1 MTRLIAVRLL
11 MSVVSLLLVSAFV
24 FALIQVSPVDPV
36 VLALGDGAPPDKVAA
51 MRHALGLDQPV
62 IIQFFTWL
70 GKILQGDFGASTF
83 TNRPVVDEIVEK
95 LPVTLSLLI
104 GASVIAT
111 SVGLTL
117 GFLAGLRPASF
128 VDRAVTSVVAVALA
142 IPSFWLA
149 LILAAIF
156 AVQFGWLPVAG
167 YVPLLESP
175 SLWAYSLVLPCIAV
189 STHAIAV
196 IARHTRGVV
205 IDVMNSSFIE
215 AIRARGTPRSVIIR
229 RYVLKNV
236 LVPLLPVIGV
246 QLAIIIA
253 VSTVMEK
260 VFVLPGL
267 GSLMVNSVVSS
278 DYPMLK
284 GAIVVVASIIILINL
299 LVDIGLGLLDPRVR
313 PQ

>member
-1 MTRLIAVRLL
+1 MTRLIAVRVL

-36 VLALGDGAPPDKVAA
+36 VLALGDGAPPEKIAA

-62 IIQFFTWL
+62 IVQFVTWL
-70 GKILQGDFGASTF
+70 GGVLQGDFGASTF

-104 GASVIAT
+104 GATVIAT
-111 SVGLTL
+111 TAGLTL
-117 GFLAGLRPASF
+117 GFLAGLQPDSM
-128 VDRAVTSVVAVALA
+128 VDRVVTSVVAIALA

-156 AVQFGWLPVAG
+156 AVQLGWLPVAG
-167 YVPLLESP
+167 YVSFRESP

-196 IARHTRGVV
+196 IARHARGVV
-205 IDVMNSSFIE
+205 VDVMNSPFIE
-215 AIRARGTPRSVIIR
+215 AIRARGTPRSLIIR

>member
-1 MTRLIAVRLL
+1 MTRLIAVRVL
-11 MSVVSLLLVSAFV
+11 MSIVSLLLVSAFV
-24 FALIQVSPVDPV
+24 FVLIQVSPVDPV
-36 VLALGDGAPPDKVAA
+36 VLALGDGAPPEKVAA
-51 MRHALGLDQPV
+51 MRHTLGLDQPA
-62 IIQFFTWL
+62 IIQFAAWL
-70 GKILQGDFGASTF
+70 GGVLQGDFGASTF

-111 SVGLTL
+111 SLGLTL
-117 GFLAGLRPASF
+117 GFLAGLRPASL

-156 AVQFGWLPVAG
+156 AVQLGWLPVAG
-167 YVPLLESP
+167 YVPFRENP

-196 IARHTRGVV
+196 IARHARGVV
-205 IDVMNSSFIE
+205 VDVLNSSFIE
-215 AIRARGTPRSVIIR
+215 AIRARGTPRSLIIR

-246 QLAIIIA
+246 QLAIVIA

-284 GAIVVVASIIILINL
+284 GAIIVVASIIILINL